1 MVKDLGLQIF
11 FIKKLKL
18 KVYGFRI
25 YRFDLGF
32 KVRVRTQGQ
41 SLGFRVEFQSF
52 GYLGFMLQRF
62 TIYGFKVQGLGILVF
77 EDQGFGDLEFMVQCL
92 GFLGLEFQ
100 SLGYLG
106 FSIQGFKIQGPVSQY
121 TSFNLIFLFPL
132 HYSVFCSP
140 FYFMSPLAH
149 LPEQQ

>member
-1 MVKDLGLQIF
+1 MVQGLGLQIF
-11 FIKKLKL
+11 LKKLEW

-41 SLGFRVEFQSF
+41 GLGFQVEFQSL
-52 GYLGFMLQRF
+52 GYLGFRLQRF
-62 TIYGFKVQGLGILVF
+62 TIYGFKVQGLGISVF
-77 EDQGFGDLEFMVQCL
+77 EDQGFGDLEFMVQ
-92 GFLGLEFQ
+92 GFRGLEFQ

-140 FYFMSPLAH
+140 FYFMSALAH